1 MCVYVYV
8 WMHVHACI
16 HTTASRTRTAYK
28 TQPQWP
34 PPRALNDQPS
44 ICEKLRPHS
53 WNLLAILI
61 KSAFVRRG
69 GAGPDCGGGAV
80 MNRLFLCP
88 ARKTEGGGGGGARK
102 SHSTAPSRARPHA
115 RTPVR
120 SRLPFCRLLRSDIGL
135 RRRSAWR
142 MPSAVH
148 RLVVLCSLFFGRVFF
163 LCRSLFICC
172 WLYVFDCS
180 LFAVYCLLFV
190 VRCPILIIRC
200 TLYLFSVLW
209 SLLIV
214 DFIVIHF
221 SLFNE
226 FIVQFTHCSLFVN
239 HFSLFFVCCLL
250 FTVRC
255 LQFLMHGNEHQSQRE
270 NNEDYLRRRT
280 MQPHTRV

>member
-1 MCVYVYV
+1 MGGEGRGK
-8 WMHVHACI
+8 AI
-16 HTTASRTRTAYK
+16 R
-28 TQPQWP
+28 P
-34 PPRALNDQPS
+34 PPRA
-44 ICEKLRPHS
+44 
-53 WNLLAILI
+53 
-61 KSAFVRRG
+61 
-69 GAGPDCGGGAV
+69 
-80 MNRLFLCP
+80 
-88 ARKTEGGGGGGARK
+88 
-102 SHSTAPSRARPHA
+102 HA

-120 SRLPFCRLLRSDIGL
+120 SLLPLTSVGYRTAASKCLEDAQRCSPAR
-135 RRRSAWR
+135 
-142 MPSAVH
+142 
-148 RLVVLCSLFFGRVFF
+148 CSLFAVLWASFF
-163 LCRSLFICC
+163 LCRSLFIFC

-180 LFAVYCLLFV
+180 LFTVYCLLFV
-190 VRCPILIIRC
+190 VRCPILIIRY